1 MIHVQALTIHACQK
15 IIILPITTIIVL
27 SDGPIKLLLGLP
39 VPQNLSS
46 SLLATKGLKSQV
58 TFSSLFP
65 LPHSII
71 FPTFVVLN
79 PFHSFRRKGKTAITG
94 RKENFLPFHLQAEE
108 SIKYEDKSAPS
119 SGQVWMFT
127 SRYYLLY

>member
-1 MIHVQALTIHACQK
+1 MLK
-15 IIILPITTIIVL
+15 IIILPITTIIVR

-39 VPQNLSS
+39 VPQNRSS
-46 SLLATKGLKSQV
+46 SLLAILLS
-58 TFSSLFP
+58 FSSPHTQPSFLHLAEFLIPFTP
-65 LPHSII
+65 LEE
-71 FPTFVVLN
+71 
-79 PFHSFRRKGKTAITG
+79 KGKQLSQG
-94 RKENFLPFHLQAEE
+94 EKKNFLPFHLQAEE